1 MYVQH
6 YLLLAELEETWQQ
19 RSVSWLNQE
28 PKPLFRTQARVRE
41 VVVVVMVGCE
51 DIRDGV
57 RQTDRQTGGPAL
69 FLPLLL
75 FLFLLSLLLL
85 LLFVFRAVHHSGAQG
100 LEVAED
106 RQESL

>member
-19 RSVSWLNQE
+19 RSVSRLNQE

-57 RQTDRQTGGPAL
+57 RQTDRQTDRWACSLPPSTPFSL
-69 FLPLLL
+69 PPLLTPPPPL
-75 FLFLLSLLLL
+75 CVQS
-85 LLFVFRAVHHSGAQG
+85 RPPQRSSGP
-100 LEVAED
+100 
-106 RQESL
+106 